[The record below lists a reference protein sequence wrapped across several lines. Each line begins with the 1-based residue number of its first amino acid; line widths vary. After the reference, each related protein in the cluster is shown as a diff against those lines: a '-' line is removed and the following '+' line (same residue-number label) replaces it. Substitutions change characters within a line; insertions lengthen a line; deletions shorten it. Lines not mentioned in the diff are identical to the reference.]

1 MHHRAYTERDERWT
15 QDQRI
20 RNGKTLRDTCRE
32 YSACSFGTRIAFRQT
47 VLPQPL
53 LSDSTDRSTIQSLDH
68 IHGNGEKRAEVRL
81 RVAVRHLRCFQSS
94 ASRATPCRHEVFLP
108 WSLAIA
114 WRNEP
119 ESGLSWA
126 ESLQGTIITAKWGV
140 FSLKLRNPRKEV
152 LLFLSWL
159 VYRSPPTNRALFS

>member
-1 MHHRAYTERDERWT
+1 MDNGRRITGFETRRRCEYVTEKVRVVT
-15 QDQRI
+15 F
-20 RNGKTLRDTCRE
+20 GLRM
-32 YSACSFGTRIAFRQT
+32 AFRQT
-47 VLPQPL
+47 VSPQPIL
-53 LSDSTDRSTIQSLDH
+53 FESTDRSTIQSLDH
-68 IHGNGEKRAEVRL
+68 IRGNGEKRAEVRL

-108 WSLAIA
+108 WSLAIS
-114 WRNEP
+114 WRTEP